1 MNAPNNGVINWVEKS
16 FSIKDLKPYDKN
28 PRKLSKDQLEKLKRS
43 IQEDGFHQRL
53 LVTQDGRVIG
63 GHQRI
68 KALKELGYKEVE
80 CLVPSRELTDEE
92 YDRLNIRDN
101 LQAGEWDFDALANF
115 FDADKL
121 LDWGFPENLLP
132 AQEGVV
138 NEPAGDEDEAP
149 EAPAIP
155 QTVRGDVYEIGPHR
169 LMCGDSTLIDDV
181 DKLRNGALVD
191 QLVTDPP
198 YNVAYEGKTKDALTI
213 KNDKMDDDGFR
224 QFLREAF
231 IAADSAMK
239 PGAVYYIWHAD
250 SEGYNFRGAC
260 RDAGWQVRQN
270 LIWQKQTMVM
280 GRQDYHWQHEPCLY
294 GWKDGAGHLWAS
306 DRKQTTI
313 LKFDRPSRNGEHPTM
328 KPVELIAYQIGNNTK
343 GGDIVL
349 DIFGGSG
356 STMVAAHKL
365 GRTAYLMELDE
376 KYCDVIVQRMHKL
389 FPDLPITRNGMPFS
403 VEVTERGK
411 A

>member
-1 MNAPNNGVINWVEKS
+1 MAGGITWSETTALL
-16 FSIKDLKPYDKN
+16 KDLKPYERN
-28 PRKLSKDQLEKLKRS
+28 PRRIGKEAFTKLKQS
-43 IQEDGFHQRL
+43 IEQDGFHQRIL
-53 LVTQDGRVIG
+53 CTPDFRVIG

-68 KALKELGYKEVE
+68 KVLQELGWKEVQV
-80 CLVPSRELTDEE
+80 LTPSRDLTEDE
-92 YDRLNIRDN
+92 YRRLLIRDN
-101 LQAGEWDFDALANF
+101 LQAGEWDMDELANAF
-115 FDADKL
+115 TIDELK
-121 LDWGFPENLLP
+121 DWGFPENLLP
-132 AQEGVV
+132 KQEGVV
-138 NEPAGDEDEAP
+138 NEPEGDEDEAP
-149 EAPAIP
+149 DAPAIP

-169 LMCGDSTLIDDV
+169 LLCGDSTLIDDV
-181 DKLRNGALVD
+181 DKLRNAVLVD

-213 KNDKMDDDGFR
+213 KNDKMDDSGFR
-224 QFLREAF
+224 KFLTDAF
-231 IAADSAMK
+231 IAATTAMK
-239 PGAVYYIWHAD
+239 PGATFYIWHAD

-260 RDAGWQVRQN
+260 KDAGLQVRQC

-294 GWKDGAGHLWAS
+294 GWKDGAAHLWAS

-328 KPVELIAYQIGNNTK
+328 KPIDLVTYQIGNNTK

-349 DIFGGSG
+349 DLFGGSD

-376 KYCDVIVQRMHKL
+376 KYCDVIVARMAKL
-389 FPDLPITRNGMPFS
+389 FPDLPIKRNGEAFTPKIS
-403 VEVTERGK
+403 PND